1 MKKVISLLLVGA
13 MAISAVPM
21 TLATTNYTNGTQVEY
36 TATGSEAYT
45 ITVPAQLA
53 PSGSGTVTLSGTWAS
68 DRKVTVTANETV
80 TLTNSINAN
89 DKHTLDI
96 TFAGI
101 SKAGDNTQART
112 YTETVSVAAMPADA
126 LFGTWS
132 GTFYYNVEVGAA
144 VEMISFTIDG
154 TEYQAE
160 EGMTWGEWV
169 ESENSDGYYVSVNRI
184 CRADGFSPAPT
195 VAYDYAGENY
205 VHKEDVITANFNYKI
220 NIPGGED

>member
-1 MKKVISLLLVGA
+1 MKKIISLLLVAA
-13 MAISAVPM
+13 MAVSVVPM
-21 TLATTNYTNGTQVEY
+21 ALATTNYTNGTQVEY

-80 TLTNSINAN
+80 PLTNSINAN

-144 VEMISFTIDG
+144 VEMITFIIDG

-160 EGMTWGEWV
+160 KDMTFGEWCD
-169 ESENSDGYYVSVNRI
+169 SEYNTSGYYVDKYGQVVTPDGTMAITSV
-184 CRADGFSPAPT
+184 PT
-195 VAYDYAGENY
+195 VKIIAGYNY
-205 VHKEDVITANFNYKI
+205 IT
-220 NIPGGED
+220 GEVL